1 MTSASFSSLATDNR
15 LSSSRFLSTVDA
27 SVVDIFCG
35 VGGLSHGMKLEDFSI
50 ACGIDLDEDCRYAYE
65 KNNEAPFIRM
75 DVSRLSG
82 RFLNENFH
90 PGSYR
95 ILAGCAPCQPFSVYN
110 QKNDDP
116 QWRLLSDFG
125 RLVEESN
132 PHVVTMENVPR
143 LSKFRNGEVF
153 GSFIRT
159 LEKCGYH
166 IWWKPVFC
174 PEYGVPQTRTR
185 LVLLAS
191 RLGPIEL
198 EAPTHTP
205 DRFVRVGD
213 VISKLSFLQAGEM
226 DPSDPFH
233 CASRMSPM
241 NLKRIRESKPGGSW
255 REWPEEL
262 VTDCHRRETG
272 RGYTSVYGRMSWDEP
287 SPTITTQFYGFGNG
301 RFGHPDQDRA
311 LSLREGAILQTF
323 PEDYAFVEPGRT
335 IHFKKVGKMIGNAVP
350 VLLGRAIARSI
361 RRHLEEAALG
371 RTE

>member
-1 MTSASFSSLATDNR
+1 MTTAPFSFLATDNR
-15 LSSSRFLSTVDA
+15 LSSSEFLSTVDA

-50 ACGIDLDEDCRYAYE
+50 ACGIDLDEECRYAYE
-65 KNNEAPFIRM
+65 KNNDAPFLRR
-75 DVSRLSG
+75 DVSDLSG
-82 RFLNENFH
+82 RFLNEHFH
-90 PGSYR
+90 SETYR
-95 ILAGCAPCQPFSVYN
+95 ILAGCAPCQPFSIYN

-116 QWRLLSDFG
+116 QWQLLSEFG
-125 RLVEESN
+125 RLVDEAR

-143 LSKFRNGEVF
+143 LAKFRNGEAF
-153 GSFIRT
+153 DNFIQT
-159 LEKCGYH
+159 LEKADYH

-174 PEYGVPQTRTR
+174 PEYGVPQNRTR

-198 EAPTHTP
+198 EPPTHTL

-213 VISKLSFLQAGEM
+213 VISRLPPLEAGGV

-233 CASRMSPM
+233 CASRLSPT

-255 REWPEEL
+255 REWSEEL

-335 IHFKKVGKMIGNAVP
+335 IRFKKVGKMIGNAVP

-361 RRHLEEAALG
+361 RKHLEEAALG